1 MKKQTI
7 DSEYTPFVRGSMLT
21 ADPQTMSLADVVQAF
36 VVLKDTLEGLP
47 KERHA
52 ELRTYLLNYA
62 EKLGETTDKGG
73 QRLSVDGSTVTR
85 ERRVAKSIDVDTVL
99 NLAAEKGLKPEDVC
113 DEVTTKA
120 LVPNPSKLDFLVQ
133 KGALTK
139 AEVEALYPVTWAL
152 KVVGSEEL
160 VSVLCEAAG
169 GIKASTE
176 ALPPEPKSPK
186 PKSKKSK

>member
-7 DSEYTPFVRGSMLT
+7 DSEYTPFVRGTMITS
-21 ADPQTMSLADVVQAF
+21 DPQTMSLADVVQAF
-36 VVLKDTLEGLP
+36 VVLKDTLEGLA
-47 KERHA
+47 KVRHA

-62 EKLGETTDKGG
+62 EKLGEATDKGG

-85 ERRVAKSIDVDTVL
+85 EKRVTKTLDVDAVL

-120 LVPNPSKLDFLVQ
+120 LVPNPSLLNLLVQ

-139 AEVEALYPVTWAL
+139 AEVDALYPVTWAL

-160 VSVLCEAAG
+160 VGALCEAAG
-169 GIKASTE
+169 GIKAVTE

>member
-7 DSEYTPFVRGSMLT
+7 DSEYTPFVRGTMLT
-21 ADPQTMSLADVVQAF
+21 TDPQSMSLADVVQAF
-36 VVLKDTLEGLP
+36 VVLKDTLEGLA

-85 ERRVAKSIDVDTVL
+85 ERRVAKSIDVDDVL
-99 NLAAEKGLKPEDVC
+99 NLAASKGLVPEDVC

>member
-1 MKKQTI
+1 
-7 DSEYTPFVRGSMLT
+7 
-21 ADPQTMSLADVVQAF
+21 
-36 VVLKDTLEGLP
+36 
-47 KERHA
+47 
-52 ELRTYLLNYA
+52 
-62 EKLGETTDKGG
+62 
-73 QRLSVDGSTVTR
+73 VDGSTVTR